1 MARNNTSDKSW
12 ERQTGESEKAYE
24 AFYAYLQMGEERSLR
39 AVEKKL
45 AKSHTLISR
54 WSAAHGWQKRVRD
67 YDNYLVR
74 QELAEQEKQ
83 ARSMRKRQIGTA
95 VMLQKKAVEALEQ
108 LDMNSLTPQEILK
121 FITEG
126 AKLERQNRAEN
137 RENASGETSANTSLA
152 DVIIA
157 AYRQRTEGG
166 ND

>member
-1 MARNNTSDKSW
+1 MSRNNTSDKSW
-12 ERQTGESEKAYE
+12 ERQMGESEKAYE

-74 QELAEQEKQ
+74 QELKEQEKQ

-126 AKLERQNRAEN
+126 AKLERQTRAES
-137 RENASGETSANTSLA
+137 RETVSGETNAGASLA

-157 AYRQRTEGG
+157 AYKQRTE
-166 ND
+166 NEDD